1 MSITIDGDLNT
12 ISANDIPFTFVSKAI
27 TIPSGNIQQ
36 RPQNPIAGML
46 RFNTQTVQLEGYDGN
61 AWSNVKVNLR

>member
-36 RPQNPIAGML
+36 RPQNPIQSQNGL
-46 RFNTQTVQLEGYDGN
+46 
-61 AWSNVKVNLR
+61 